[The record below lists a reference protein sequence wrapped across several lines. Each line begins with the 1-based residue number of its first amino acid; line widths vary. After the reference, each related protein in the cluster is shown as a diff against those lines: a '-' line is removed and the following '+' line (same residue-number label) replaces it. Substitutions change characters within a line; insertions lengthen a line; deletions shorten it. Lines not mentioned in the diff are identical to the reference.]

1 LFAAV
6 VFAPAMGYSISN
18 GERVSYSVGS
28 EKVNYSIGGSEKVNY
43 SIGNGT
49 VAHEIVYTAKA
60 PTMPIYS
67 VSSSAMPYSFTAG
80 GISKYTMES
89 STENAPVALGSQKIM
104 TVKVLG
110 KGLKTPAWEEQPA
123 EPIAVPEVPVA
134 NETENVT
141 AVVAEPTA
149 VPEVPVANETENVT
163 AVVAEPVVAPAPVLL
178 GIKGMIKDEN
188 ETALAGWKVDLAASD
203 NMAIANTTSL
213 EDGTYSFGN
222 LTAGNYMV
230 SVVIPDGWT
239 AISPADGVAS
249 VSLTDMEV
257 TQNFINQKTA

>member
-1 LFAAV
+1 
-6 VFAPAMGYSISN
+6 MGYSISN
-18 GERVSYSVGS
+18 GERVPYSV
-28 EKVNYSIGGSEKVNY
+28 GSEKVNY

-67 VSSSAMPYSFTAG
+67 VSSSAMPYSFTVG

-89 STENAPVALGSQKIM
+89 ATENAPVALGSQKIM

-134 NETENVT
+134 NETENMT
-141 AVVAEPTA
+141 AVAAEPIA

-163 AVVAEPVVAPAPVLL
+163 AVAAEPVVAPAPVVL
-178 GIKGMIKDEN
+178 GIKGMVKDEN
-188 ETALAGWKVDLAASD
+188 ETALAGWKVDLATSA
-203 NMAIANTTSL
+203 NTPIANTTSS

-230 SVVIPDGWT
+230 SEVIPDGWT

-257 TQNFINQKTA
+257 TQDFINQKTA

>member
-1 LFAAV
+1 
-6 VFAPAMGYSISN
+6 MGYSISN
-18 GERVSYSVGS
+18 GERVPYSV
-28 EKVNYSIGGSEKVNY
+28 GSEKVNY

-49 VAHEIVYTAKA
+49 VAHKIVYTATA

-67 VSSSAMPYSFTAG
+67 VSSSAMPYSFTVG

-89 STENAPVALGSQKIM
+89 ATENAPVALGSQKIM

-134 NETENVT
+134 NETENMT
-141 AVVAEPTA
+141 AVAAEPIA

-163 AVVAEPVVAPAPVLL
+163 AVAAEPVVAPAPVVL
-178 GIKGMIKDEN
+178 GIKGMVKDEN
-188 ETALAGWKVDLAASD
+188 ETALAGWRVDLANSD
-203 NMAIANTTSL
+203 NTPIANTTSS

-230 SVVIPDGWT
+230 SEVIPDGWT

-257 TQNFINQKTA
+257 TQDFINRKTA